1 MSYPFFSLSHC
12 HIVTDGGLEAL
23 LLSEAFEGMKEI
35 VDEFEDIG
43 FLYKDGTHVETLE
56 VETGLTVLADGHGEV
71 LAVVETAVA
80 MFGVTLLYKVD
91 HVVFHPNG
99 NGIYVALS
107 SKSFFRFRWGCLWSF
122 FVAKTKQATNCLRR
136 NTNDHEL
143 SMNFFINYLS
153 VESVEKNYF

>member
-1 MSYPFFSLSHC
+1 
-12 HIVTDGGLEAL
+12 
-23 LLSEAFEGMKEI
+23 MKEI

-43 FLYKDGTHVETLE
+43 FLYEAWPHMELFE
-56 VETGLTVLADGHGEV
+56 VETGLTVPADGHGEM

-91 HVVFHPNG
+91 HIVFHPNG

-122 FVAKTKQATNCLRR
+122 FVAKTKQASNCLRR
-136 NTNDHEL
+136 NRNNHKL

-153 VESVEKNYF
+153 VEPVEKNYF